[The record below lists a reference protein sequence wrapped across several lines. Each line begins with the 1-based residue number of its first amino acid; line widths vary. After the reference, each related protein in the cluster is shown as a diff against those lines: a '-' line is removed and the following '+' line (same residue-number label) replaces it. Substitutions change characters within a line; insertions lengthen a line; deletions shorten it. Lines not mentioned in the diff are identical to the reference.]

1 MSETKDFLD
10 DDFMADE
17 APVEAIE
24 QAPEPVEDASKG
36 PTRGPDG
43 KFVKAEAEA
52 QASQVDQG
60 AKTAVEADGTS
71 FEPPSDEHGTQVPL
85 SVVQALRKELQELK
99 SRQGT
104 GQSPQTKGPEFA
116 GPQFE
121 FEDDPQ
127 GYTQGSLSQMKMQ
140 MSAFMASQ
148 STSEAEVQQAWA
160 DFDQACANDPQV
172 SAYSYSL
179 VNHPHPMGEVVK
191 WHKQQAEVKA
201 IQSAGGLEA
210 LKAQWLAEATG
221 QPAVQSNGNA
231 KPNTPPSLARGGA
244 GASSSDTPAD
254 GDAFDALFK

>member
-10 DDFMADE
+10 EDFMGDE

-104 GQSPQTKGPEFA
+104 GQVPPNQGP
-116 GPQFE
+116 GVRR
-121 FEDDPQ
+121 
-127 GYTQGSLSQMKMQ
+127 
-140 MSAFMASQ
+140 SA
-148 STSEAEVQQAWA
+148 V
-160 DFDQACANDPQV
+160 
-172 SAYSYSL
+172 
-179 VNHPHPMGEVVK
+179 
-191 WHKQQAEVKA
+191 
-201 IQSAGGLEA
+201 
-210 LKAQWLAEATG
+210 
-221 QPAVQSNGNA
+221 
-231 KPNTPPSLARGGA
+231 
-244 GASSSDTPAD
+244 
-254 GDAFDALFK
+254 